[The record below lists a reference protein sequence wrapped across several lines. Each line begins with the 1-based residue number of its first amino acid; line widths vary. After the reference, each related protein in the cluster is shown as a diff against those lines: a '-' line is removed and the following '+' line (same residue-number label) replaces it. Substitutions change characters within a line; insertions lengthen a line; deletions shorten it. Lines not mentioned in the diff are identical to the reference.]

1 MILQVP
7 GNAIAANLSSLT
19 GSACRSIILLLSS
32 RDFCVDFRCNMT
44 LTAHPEKD
52 ELIMFGGEYFNGK
65 KVSSVTTR
73 ITSLYIFTIYLPQ
86 IFYVAD

>member
-1 MILQVP
+1 
-7 GNAIAANLSSLT
+7 
-19 GSACRSIILLLSS
+19 
-32 RDFCVDFRCNMT
+32 MT